1 MSELPPTPL
10 RVITNASPA
19 KSPSKSSSQRAV
31 FFLPETY
38 VANVDALAGAS
49 GIPKSEV
56 VRKALESFFAGQGM
70 NPDKSPRLIVE
81 FQYDY

>member
-1 MSELPPTPL
+1 
-10 RVITNASPA
+10 
-19 KSPSKSSSQRAV
+19 V

-38 VANVDALAGAS
+38 LANVDALAGAS

-70 NPDKSPRLIVE
+70 NPDKSPRVVVE